1 MAILFNS
8 RDRTPARYFCTF
20 RQAGCSAGARR
31 SLRHDCLGHEIR
43 KAVGRSGYRNGNIRH
58 RPATK
63 PGSRG
68 GGAAAAVFIG
78 YAQCHDGRDG
88 QSGDIDSADHI
99 DPRPTRRPSIFGR
112 ASRARRC
119 FDLYRFRASMLRE
132 RTRLRPCRLSESR
145 VPSEDHV
152 LPVLGQFSN
161 LYPRAHGSNPY
172 EPFANQ
178 PPFHPIVDLSDYDAV
193 SRFRRHIARAISLPI
208 EHPNH
213 MPVTR
218 DLSPAKRE
226 MLLRFFSQL
235 DRGDASRSMPASTA
249 PAAAAT
255 PGTGTR
261 RKGRRSAWRGIRR
274 KNTCAPKQRAWLE
287 PVPVGLASLWLA
299 CLRQSWPRA
308 VGDKPDSKQSNPS
321 TEARDYAPHSR
332 QGDQEPR

>member
-8 RDRTPARYFCTF
+8 RERTPARYFCTF

-58 RPATK
+58 RPATRSR
-63 PGSRG
+63 SRG

-88 QSGDIDSADHI
+88 QSGDIDLG
-99 DPRPTRRPSIFGR
+99 RPHRPETLHRRPSIFGR

-119 FDLYRFRASMLRE
+119 FDRYRFRASMLRE

-145 VPSEDHV
+145 AVGRSRP
-152 LPVLGQFSN
+152 PCT
-161 LYPRAHGSNPY
+161 RAIL
-172 EPFANQ
+172 Q
-178 PPFHPIVDLSDYDAV
+178 PLSQGTWLESLRTIRKPAAV
-193 SRFRRHIARAISLPI
+193 SPDCRPLRLRRRLTFQATHRARNLLPI

-255 PGTGTR
+255 PAPARAGKAAAARGGELGGKTAAAARVARTGADR
-261 RKGRRSAWRGIRR
+261 SEPLARLLAAKLAKSRGR
-274 KNTCAPKQRAWLE
+274 
-287 PVPVGLASLWLA
+287 
-299 CLRQSWPRA
+299 
-308 VGDKPDSKQSNPS
+308 
-321 TEARDYAPHSR
+321 
-332 QGDQEPR
+332 